1 MDRIIRKDGSKGPI
15 QSNTHKLLNKQ
26 YDSIIDKIKV
36 NEEDLELLSDSV
48 DDTDSEWLRVIVSE
62 QKRLYKDME
71 YIEDKIAEL
80 NNYNG

>member
-1 MDRIIRKDGSKGPI
+1 MIRYKRADGSKAPI
-15 QSNTHKLLNKQ
+15 QSNTHIMLNKQ
-26 YDSIIDKIKV
+26 YDMIVTKIKV
-36 NEEDLELLSDSV
+36 NEEDLAVLSDSV